1 MISYLKWKIIEL
13 DFLSLTVLTSGG
25 VWYSVGIN
33 ELTYSKLWVDSE
45 VWMYIYHHITEW
57 NQSLFG
63 FTELEE
69 KKVFTELIKIS
80 WVWGK
85 VAMQILS
92 LWIERLVIA
101 IKNEDNKTIESIKW
115 IWKKMAEKIIIE
127 LRDKD
132 FGINFSSSETVKKAN
147 TISWDLHTSIK
158 STLTN
163 MGYNPRDIDRLLS
176 VLPEWMDNAGDI
188 IPYIIKELS

>member
-1 MISYLKWKIIEL
+1 MIAFLQWKVIDS
-13 DFLSLTVLTSGG
+13 DFTNVTILTNSW
-25 VWYSVGIN
+25 VWYDVWIN
-33 ELTYSKLWVDSE
+33 ELTYSKLCLDSE
-45 VWMYIYHHITEW
+45 VWLYIYHHITDN

-63 FTELEE
+63 LIELEE

-80 WVWGK
+80 WVWWK

-92 LWIERLVIA
+92 LWIERLVVA
-101 IKNEDNKTIESIKW
+101 IQWEDNKTIESIKW
-115 IWKKMAEKIIIE
+115 IWKKMAQKILIE
-127 LRDKD
+127 LKDKD
-132 FGINFSSSETVKKAN
+132 FGIVIGNSDTIKKAN

-176 VLPEWMDNAGDI
+176 QLPEDMKDAWKI
-188 IPYIIKELS
+188 IPFVIKELS

>member
-13 DFLSLTVLTSGG
+13 DFLSVTILTSGG

-33 ELTYSKLWVDSE
+33 ELTYSKLSLDSE
-45 VWMYIYHHITEW
+45 VWIYVYHHITEG

-63 FTELEE
+63 FIDFEE

-80 WVWGK
+80 WVWWK

-101 IKNEDNKTIESIKW
+101 IQSEDNKTIEWIKW
-115 IWKKMAEKIIIE
+115 IGKKMAEKIIIE

-132 FGINFSSSETVKKAN
+132 FGISLNNSETVKKAN
-147 TISWDLHTSIK
+147 TISGDLHTSIK

-163 MGYNPRDIDRLLS
+163 MGYNPRDIDKALS
-176 VLPEWMDNAGDI
+176 ELPEWIDNAWNI
-188 IPYIIKELS
+188 IPHVIKELS

>member
-13 DFLSLTVLTSGG
+13 DFLSVTILTSGW
-25 VWYSVGIN
+25 VWYSLGIN
-33 ELTYSKLWVDSE
+33 ELTYSKLWLDSE
-45 VWMYIYHHITEW
+45 VWMYVYHHITEW

-63 FTELEE
+63 FIELEE

-80 WVWGK
+80 WVWWK
-85 VAMQILS
+85 VAVQVLS
-92 LWIERLVIA
+92 LWIERLLIA
-101 IKNEDNKTIESIKW
+101 ISWEDNKTIESIKW
-115 IWKKMAEKIIIE
+115 IGKKMAEKIIIE

-132 FGINFSSSETVKKAN
+132 FWISVKSSENIKKAN
-147 TISWDLHTSIK
+147 TISWDLYSSIK

-163 MGYNPRDIDRLLS
+163 MGYNPRDIDKILWE
-176 VLPEWMDNAGDI
+176 LPEWINDAGNI

>member
-13 DFLSLTVLTSGG
+13 DFLSMTILTSWG
-25 VWYSVGIN
+25 VWYSVWIN
-33 ELTYSKLWVDSE
+33 ELTYSKLGLESE
-45 VWMYIYHHITEW
+45 ISIYVYHHITEN

-63 FTELEE
+63 FIEPEE
-69 KKVFTELIKIS
+69 KKVFSELIKIS
-80 WVWGK
+80 WVWWK

-92 LWIERLVIA
+92 LWIERLVLA
-101 IKNEDNKTIESIKW
+101 IQWEDNRTIEWIKW
-115 IWKKMAEKIIIE
+115 IWKKMAEKIILE

-132 FGINFSSSETVKKAN
+132 FWVVLSNSDTIKKAT
-147 TISWDLHTSIK
+147 TISGDLHTSIK

-163 MGYNPRDIDRLLS
+163 MGYNPRDIDRILS
-176 VLPEWMDNAGDI
+176 QLPDDMINAWEI

>member
-13 DFLSLTVLTSGG
+13 DFLSLTILTNSWVGYE
-25 VWYSVGIN
+25 VWIN
-33 ELTYSKLWVDSE
+33 ELTYSKLWLESE
-45 VWMYIYHHITEW
+45 VWLYVYHHITEN

-63 FTELEE
+63 FVELHE
-69 KKVFTELIKIS
+69 KKVFRELIKIS
-80 WVWGK
+80 WVWWK

-101 IKNEDNKTIESIKW
+101 IQWEDNKTIESIKW
-115 IWKKMAEKIIIE
+115 IGKKMASKIILE
-127 LRDKD
+127 LTDKD
-132 FGINFSSSETVKKAN
+132 FWIVLSNSNTVKKAN

-163 MGYNPRDIDRLLS
+163 MGYNPRDIDRLLWE
-176 VLPEWMDNAGDI
+176 LPDDMKNVGEI
-188 IPYIIKELS
+188 IPFVIKELS

>member
-1 MISYLKWKIIEL
+1 MISYLEGKVIEL
-13 DFLSLTVLTSGG
+13 DFTFVSILTSGW
-25 VWYSVGIN
+25 VWYDVGIN

-45 VWMYIYHHITEW
+45 IWMYIYHHITEW

-63 FTELEE
+63 FIEREE
-69 KKVFTELIKIS
+69 KKVFSELIKIS
-80 WVWGK
+80 WVWWK

-92 LWIERLVIA
+92 LWIERLILA
-101 IKNEDNKTIESIKW
+101 IQWEDNKTIEGIKW

-132 FGINFSSSETVKKAN
+132 FWVVINDTETIKKAN

-163 MGYNPRDIDRLLS
+163 M
-176 VLPEWMDNAGDI
+176 W
-188 IPYIIKELS
+188 

>member
-13 DFLSLTVLTSGG
+13 DFTNASILTSGW

-33 ELTYSKLWVDSE
+33 ELTYSKLCLESE
-45 VWMYIYHHITEW
+45 VEMYIYHNISEW
-57 NQSLFG
+57 HQALFG
-63 FTELEE
+63 FIEPEE
-69 KKVFTELIKIS
+69 KKVFSELIKIS

-101 IKNEDNKTIESIKW
+101 IQDEDNKTIEWIKW
-115 IWKKMAEKIIIE
+115 IWKKMAEKIVLE

-132 FGINFSSSETVKKAN
+132 FWIISSDTIKKAN
-147 TISWDLHTSIK
+147 TISWDLHSSIK

-163 MGYNPRDIDRLLS
+163 MGYNPRDIDKILLE
-176 VLPEWMDNAGDI
+176 LPEWMNNAGEI
-188 IPYIIKELS
+188 IPYVIRELS

>member
-13 DFLSLTVLTSGG
+13 DFLSLTILTQGW

-33 ELTYSKLWVDSE
+33 ELTYSKLWLDSE
-45 VWMYIYHHITEW
+45 VELYVYHHITEG
-57 NQSLFG
+57 NQSLFW
-63 FTELEE
+63 FIDFEE

-80 WVWGK
+80 WVWWK
-85 VAMQILS
+85 VAVQILS

-101 IKNEDNKTIESIKW
+101 IAWEDNKTIESIKW

-132 FGINFSSSETVKKAN
+132 FGISLINQDTVKRAN
-147 TISWDLHTSIK
+147 TISGDLHTSIK

-163 MGYNPRDIDRLLS
+163 MGYNPRDIDRVLLE
-176 VLPEWMDNAGDI
+176 LPEWIDDAWKI

>member
-1 MISYLKWKIIEL
+1 MISYLKWQIIEL
-13 DFLSLTVLTSGG
+13 DFLSATILTSGG

-33 ELTYSKLWVDSE
+33 ELTYSKLSLDSE
-45 VWMYIYHHITEW
+45 VWIYVYHHITEG

-63 FTELEE
+63 FVDYEE

-80 WVWGK
+80 WVWWK

-101 IKNEDNKTIESIKW
+101 IQSEDNKTIEAIKW
-115 IWKKMAEKIIIE
+115 IGKKMAEKIIIE

-132 FGINFSSSETVKKAN
+132 FGIYLKNQDTIKKAN
-147 TISWDLHTSIK
+147 TISGDLHTSIK

-163 MGYNPRDIDRLLS
+163 MGYNPRDIDKILS
-176 VLPEWMDNAGDI
+176 ELPEWINNAWNI
-188 IPYIIKELS
+188 IPHVIKELS

>member
-1 MISYLKWKIIEL
+1 MISYLSWKIIEL
-13 DFLSLTVLTSGG
+13 DFTHVTILTSGW
-25 VWYSVGIN
+25 VWYEVWIN
-33 ELTYSKLWVDSE
+33 ELTYSKLWLESE
-45 VWMYIYHHITEW
+45 VWMYVYHHITEG

-63 FTELEE
+63 FVEAEE
-69 KKVFTELIKIS
+69 KKVFSELIKIS

-101 IKNEDNKTIESIKW
+101 IQGEDNKTIEWIKW
-115 IWKKMAEKIIIE
+115 IGKKMAEKIIIE

-132 FGINFSSSETVKKAN
+132 FWVVVGDTETIKKAN
-147 TISWDLHTSIK
+147 TIPADLHSSIK

-163 MGYNPRDIDRLLS
+163 MGYNPRDIDKVLS
-176 VLPEWMDNAGDI
+176 VLPEWMTNAWEI
-188 IPYIIKELS
+188 IPYVIKELS

>member
-1 MISYLKWKIIEL
+1 MISYLEGKVIEL
-13 DFLSLTVLTSGG
+13 DFTFVSILTSGW
-25 VWYSVGIN
+25 VWYDVGIN

-45 VWMYIYHHITEW
+45 IWMYIYHHITEW

-63 FTELEE
+63 FIEREE
-69 KKVFTELIKIS
+69 KKVFSELIKIS
-80 WVWGK
+80 WVWWK

-92 LWIERLVIA
+92 LWIERLILA
-101 IKNEDNKTIESIKW
+101 IQWEDNKTIEGIKW

-132 FGINFSSSETVKKAN
+132 FWVVINDTETIKKAN

-163 MGYNPRDIDRLLS
+163 MWYNSRDIDNVLWK
-176 VLPEWMDNAGDI
+176 LPEWIDNAWDI
-188 IPYIIKELS
+188 IPYVIKELS

>member
-13 DFLSLTVLTSGG
+13 DFLSTTILTSGWIWYN
-25 VWYSVGIN
+25 VWIN
-33 ELTYSKLWVDSE
+33 ELTYSKLWLDSE
-45 VWMYIYHHITEW
+45 VCIYVYHHITEG

-63 FTELEE
+63 FVDIEE

-80 WVWGK
+80 WVWWK

-101 IKNEDNKTIESIKW
+101 IQWEDNKTIEWIKW

-132 FGINFSSSETVKKAN
+132 FWVIISDSETINKAN
-147 TISWDLHTSIK
+147 TISGDLHTSIK

-163 MGYNPRDIDRLLS
+163 MGYNPRDIDKILS
-176 VLPEWMDNAGDI
+176 ILPEWMNNAWEI
-188 IPYIIKELS
+188 IPYVIKELS

>member
-13 DFLSLTVLTSGG
+13 DFLSVTVLTPGW

-33 ELTYSKLWVDSE
+33 ELTYSKLWIDSE
-45 VWMYIYHHITEW
+45 VELYVYHHITEG

-63 FTELEE
+63 FIDFEE

-80 WVWGK
+80 WVWWK
-85 VAMQILS
+85 VAVQILS
-92 LWIERLVIA
+92 LWIERLIIA
-101 IKNEDNKTIESIKW
+101 IAWEDNKTIESIKW

-132 FGINFSSSETVKKAN
+132 FWISLINQDTVKKAN

-163 MGYNPRDIDRLLS
+163 MGYNPRDIDRILLE
-176 VLPEWMDNAGDI
+176 LPEWIDNAGNI
-188 IPYIIKELS
+188 IPHVIKELS

>member
-1 MISYLKWKIIEL
+1 MISYLKWQIIEL
-13 DFLSLTVLTSGG
+13 DFLSVTILTSGG

-33 ELTYSKLWVDSE
+33 ELTYSKLSLDSE
-45 VWMYIYHHITEW
+45 VWIYVYHHITEG

-63 FTELEE
+63 FIDFEE

-80 WVWGK
+80 WVWWK

-101 IKNEDNKTIESIKW
+101 IQSEDNKTIEAIKW
-115 IWKKMAEKIIIE
+115 IGKKMAEKIIIE

-132 FGINFSSSETVKKAN
+132 FGISLNNSETVKKAN
-147 TISWDLHTSIK
+147 TIPADLHTSIK

-163 MGYNPRDIDRLLS
+163 MGYNPRDIDKVLS
-176 VLPEWMDNAGDI
+176 KLPEWIDNAWNI
-188 IPYIIKELS
+188 IPYVIKELS